1 MTDGGDESESVGYR
15 RPPAATRFRK
25 GQSGNL
31 RGRPKG
37 QRSELPYEAVLGQ
50 IVTIRDGGVERRMT
64 AEQAFL
70 LSIAKRG
77 LDGGGPSLRAA
88 LEAIEQAKMNIFAP
102 NERIIDTI
110 VNVIVDPGS
119 VTRAL
124 EHLGMARKIDRYRE
138 TAKMMLEPW
147 LVEKALARLGDR
159 RLTIEQQKEVV
170 RATRTPGK
178 VRWPEWWGI
187 DPR

>member
-1 MTDGGDESESVGYR
+1 
-15 RPPAATRFRK
+15 
-25 GQSGNL
+25 
-31 RGRPKG
+31 
-37 QRSELPYEAVLGQ
+37 LPYEAVLGQ
-50 IVTIRDGGVERRMT
+50 IVTIRDGGIERRVT
-64 AEQAFL
+64 AEEAFL
-70 LSIAKRG
+70 LAIAKRG
-77 LDGGGPSLRAA
+77 LDGGGASLRAVLA
-88 LEAIEQAKMNIFAP
+88 AIEQAQMNGFAP
-102 NERIIDTI
+102 NGRIIDTI

-124 EHLGMARKIDRYRE
+124 EQLGMARKLDRYRE
-138 TAKMMLEPW
+138 SARMVLEPW